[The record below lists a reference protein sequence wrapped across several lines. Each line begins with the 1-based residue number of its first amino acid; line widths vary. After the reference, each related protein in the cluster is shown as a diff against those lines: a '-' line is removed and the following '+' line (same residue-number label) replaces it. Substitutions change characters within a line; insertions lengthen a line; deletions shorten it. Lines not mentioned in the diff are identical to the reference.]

1 MALQCLQ
8 DDNFTH
14 LDTPMAEILVKI
26 CVEVEDLIPEIR
38 FWYVG
43 LPYLFAT
50 YKLHKKKYRL
60 ITSATC
66 CTFLGFVSI
75 ITQDLK
81 IILYEL
87 WIWCGEQAKNIFKFT

>member
-1 MALQCLQ
+1 
-8 DDNFTH
+8 
-14 LDTPMAEILVKI
+14 MAEILVKFF
-26 CVEVEDLIPEIR
+26 VEVEDLIPKIR

-50 YKLHKKKYRL
+50 YKLHKKKYRW

-87 WIWCGEQAKNIFKFT
+87 WIWCGEQAKTFLSSHRKRQISVGLWNLFTSS